1 MSEDATIALRVSD
14 HDLWG
19 LQTLVTHALMDGY
32 LDDNREWGATM
43 LERIEELREAMA
55 YPPELLSGGRDAW

>member
-1 MSEDATIALRVSD
+1 MPNDVTIALRVSD

-32 LDDNREWGATM
+32 LDENREWGAAM
-43 LERIEELREAMA
+43 LERIEELREALA
-55 YPPELLSGGRDAW
+55 YPPELLSRGRAAW